1 MSLRCHISNVRSFLF
16 SHPALLFE
24 DASSLFVFIFLFL
37 IPWLS
42 FLPLSCPFLL
52 FLPLLFMSI
61 SCSLSF
67 SSFFPSALWPQGGE
81 GGGYLIT
88 LSYTLVHPAADKRTH
103 AHSLTQTHTVLR
115 LEGWSS
121 LIETNG
127 EITQTAVLNN
137 SLHSHLSGAKV
148 RKLEAG
154 GGLCCDQ

>member
-1 MSLRCHISNVRSFLF
+1 MRSFLF

-24 DASSLFVFIFLFL
+24 DASSLFVFIFPFL
-37 IPWLS
+37 IPWLF
-42 FLPLSCPFLL
+42 FLPLSCPFLPY
-52 FLPLLFMSI
+52 LPLLFMSI

-88 LSYTLVHPAADKRTH
+88 LSYTLVHPAADKCTR
-103 AHSLTQTHTVLR
+103 AHSLTQTHTHIVLR

-137 SLHSHLSGAKV
+137 SLHSHLSGAMV

-154 GGLCCDQ
+154 GGLRRDQ

>member
-1 MSLRCHISNVRSFLF
+1 MRSFLF

-81 GGGYLIT
+81 GGRYLIT

-137 SLHSHLSGAKV
+137 SLHSHLSGAMV